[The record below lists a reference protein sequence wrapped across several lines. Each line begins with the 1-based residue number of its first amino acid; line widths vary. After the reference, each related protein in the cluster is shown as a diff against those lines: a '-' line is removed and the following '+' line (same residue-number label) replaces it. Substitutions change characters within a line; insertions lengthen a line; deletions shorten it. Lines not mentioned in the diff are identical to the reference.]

1 MCERFLEIRDME
13 SRALSAIFD
22 SEIMKEF
29 PIKDLVLMQME
40 DKLIGNLKI
49 F

>member
-1 MCERFLEIRDME
+1 MSE

-22 SEIMKEF
+22 SEIMEEF

-40 DKLIGNLKI
+40 NKLIGNLKI
-49 F
+49 FYEEITDNLT